1 MKKNKTTKPSKKS
14 YSSVKEVLEDNNSKI
29 KLTPFNCKEAKFG
42 KIIEIENPYSSTG
55 KFDFIFR
62 RASTSEKFFE
72 GIENQR
78 PNQILW
84 NEEEKQAYF
93 LNSDKQ
99 LYKMVFEPIYMK
111 KKNKEQTTEEYME
124 ALKKGYMR
132 QEIKDLAIPW
142 SKFYYKNPFAGDT
155 LEFKHYLLEP
165 LFIDLL
171 AAVQQ
176 KKIKITCGVGMVALI
191 ERYFYVEPIT
201 RAFKVGSCEI
211 VLDLDFDL
219 PKYDIE
225 YDDIRILGIGV
236 PELVPQEPVKEP
248 KDDINKALNNLNDTL
263 DVCIDSRT
271 TKKKSFWGRI
281 FG

>member
-14 YSSVKEVLEDNNSKI
+14 YNSVKEMLKDNNSKI

-42 KIIEIENPYSSTG
+42 KTIEIDNPYNSTG

-62 RASTSEKFFE
+62 RASTSERFFE

-78 PNQILW
+78 SNQILW

-93 LNSDKQ
+93 LNSDRQ

-111 KKNKEQTTEEYME
+111 NKKQATKQTTEEYMDS
-124 ALKKGYMR
+124 LKKGYMR

-142 SKFYYKNPFAGDT
+142 SKFLYKSHFEDK
-155 LEFKHYLLEP
+155 LEFKQYLLEP

-171 AAVQQ
+171 AVVQQ
-176 KKIKITCGVGMVALI
+176 KKIKISCGVGMVELI

-236 PELVPQEPVKEP
+236 PEPVPQEPVKES
-248 KDDINKALNNLNDTL
+248 KDVVNKALNNLNDTL
-263 DVCIDSRT
+263 DACIDSVS
-271 TKKKSFWGRI
+271 KKKSIWERI

>member
-1 MKKNKTTKPSKKS
+1 
-14 YSSVKEVLEDNNSKI
+14 
-29 KLTPFNCKEAKFG
+29 
-42 KIIEIENPYSSTG
+42 
-55 KFDFIFR
+55 
-62 RASTSEKFFE
+62 
-72 GIENQR
+72 
-78 PNQILW
+78 
-84 NEEEKQAYF
+84 
-93 LNSDKQ
+93 
-99 LYKMVFEPIYMK
+99 MVFEPIYMK
-111 KKNKEQTTEEYME
+111 KKNKEQTTEEYTE

-142 SKFYYKNPFAGDT
+142 SKFLYKSPFEDK
-155 LEFKHYLLEP
+155 LEFKQYLLEP

-171 AAVQQ
+171 AVVQQ

-201 RAFKVGSCEI
+201 KVFKVGSCEI
-211 VLDLDFDL
+211 VLELDFDL

-236 PELVPQEPVKEP
+236 PELVPQEPVKES

-263 DVCIDSRT
+263 DSCIDSV
-271 TKKKSFWGRI
+271 TKKKGIWKRI

>member
-1 MKKNKTTKPSKKS
+1 MKKNKTTKPTKKS

-42 KIIEIENPYSSTG
+42 KIIEIENPYNSTG

-62 RASTSEKFFE
+62 RASTSERFFDC
-72 GIENQR
+72 IENQR
-78 PNQILW
+78 SNQILW
-84 NEEEKQAYF
+84 NEEEQQAYF
-93 LNSDKQ
+93 LNSDRQ

-111 KKNKEQTTEEYME
+111 KKNIEQTTEEYME

-142 SKFYYKNPFAGDT
+142 SKFYYKSHFEDK
-155 LEFKHYLLEP
+155 LEFKQYLLEP
-165 LFIDLL
+165 LFINLL
-171 AAVQQ
+171 AVVQQ
-176 KKIKITCGVGMVALI
+176 KKIKISCGVGMVALI

-211 VLDLDFDL
+211 VLELDFDL

-236 PELVPQEPVKEP
+236 PQEPVKDS
-248 KDDINKALNNLNDTL
+248 KDDINKALNNLNDIL
-263 DVCIDSRT
+263 DSCIDSV
-271 TKKKSFWGRI
+271 TKKKSIWERI